1 MLILLIVD
9 NYININDRDIGTDV
23 LLTNRC
29 LSKNLFN
36 LTDRENNN
44 DRKKKNANHEFS
56 PG

>member
-23 LLTNRC
+23 LLTNRF

-44 DRKKKNANHEFS
+44 ERKKKNANHGFS

>member
-1 MLILLIVD
+1 MVILLIID
-9 NYININDRDIGTDV
+9 NYIDINDRHIGADV
-23 LLTNRC
+23 LLTNSG

-44 DRKKKNANHEFS
+44 ERKKKNANHGFS

>member
-1 MLILLIVD
+1 MVILLIID
-9 NYININDRDIGTDV
+9 NYIDINDRHICADV
-23 LLTNRC
+23 LLTNSG

-44 DRKKKNANHEFS
+44 ERKKKNANHGFS